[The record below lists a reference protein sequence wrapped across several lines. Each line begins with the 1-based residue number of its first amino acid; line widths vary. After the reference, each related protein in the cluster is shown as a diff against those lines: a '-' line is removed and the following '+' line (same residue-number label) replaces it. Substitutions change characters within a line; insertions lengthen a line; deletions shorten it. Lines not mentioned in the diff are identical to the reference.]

1 MDFHSVTGNGFN
13 MVRRARGTLVEQKK
27 EPKKEVKSK
36 IEIIILGIDE
46 GEGTVN
52 DILAGVCKDLKIK
65 CTSINVQEAWVS
77 DQDIDK
83 GTLTISNYDGK
94 DSKENIKVSE
104 AVVFVRRGAI
114 LGMTG
119 QALTSLFETSGC
131 FMVNDLE
138 SMLLCDNKMAT
149 AIQLASH
156 NVVIPKTSIVNN
168 RKSIDDAHKHIGG
181 KFPTIIKTLTG
192 TQGLGVAKVNDMESM
207 VSVCEALWKYDAAIL
222 LQEWLD
228 IDFDVRSLVVNNR
241 ILGAAKRITN
251 KKEFRSNVHLGAT
264 TKPYILSDDEKE
276 IILAAARAT
285 GGYMIGVD
293 HCIDNGEIKI
303 LECNGSP
310 GIRSKFEAYDMTAWP
325 QKNIGPKSDKEIFTT
340 MIDYLQFEV
349 HRRSRFRTECG
360 YIESIMIDGIDDPI
374 RAKMD
379 TGNGTTATM
388 FHVDKLNIDGDVV
401 HWVKNK
407 TKFTSKIIGTSKPKH
422 IAKMNERPIV
432 ELDIFFANKR
442 YENVPFGLTEDDSF
456 SEMLVNRDLLT
467 RFKVS
472 VNPNKRF
479 VLSDWAER
487 DKLPAG
493 VIDKKKNI

>member
-1 MDFHSVTGNGFN
+1 MSKSFR
-13 MVRRARGTLVEQKK
+13 MVRNARKTLVEQKK
-27 EPKKEVKSK
+27 ESQSVKKSK
-36 IEIIILGIDE
+36 IEVVILGIDE

-52 DILAGVCKDLKIK
+52 DILTEVCKDLDIK
-65 CTSINVQEAWVS
+65 CTSINIQEAWIS
-77 DQDIDK
+77 DQDIEK
-83 GTLTISNYDGK
+83 GILTISNYDGK
-94 DSKENIKVSE
+94 DAKEHIKISE

-114 LGMTG
+114 MNMTG
-119 QALTSLFETSGC
+119 QALTSLFESAGC

-149 AIQLASH
+149 AIQLSSH
-156 NVVIPKTSIVNN
+156 NVSIPKTSIVNN
-168 RKSIDDAHKHIGG
+168 SKSIEDAHKHVGG
-181 KFPTIIKTLTG
+181 KFPAIVKTLTG
-192 TQGLGVAKVNDMESM
+192 TQGIGVAKVNDMESL

-228 IDFDVRSLVVNNR
+228 IDFDVRTMVVNNR
-241 ILGAAKRITN
+241 ILGAAKRITD

-264 TKPYILSDDEKE
+264 TKPYILKDGEKE

-293 HCIDNGEIKI
+293 HCIVKGEYKI

-310 GIRSKFEAYDMTAWP
+310 GIRSHFEGYDMAEWP
-325 QKNIGPKSDKEIFTT
+325 QKNIAPKTDKEIFTI
-340 MIDYLQFEV
+340 MLDYLQYEL
-349 HRRSRFRTECG
+349 HRRSRFRRECG
-360 YIESIMIDGIDDPI
+360 YIESIIVDGINDPI

-388 FHVDKLNIDGDVV
+388 FHVDKVDIDGDVV

-407 TKFTSKIIGTSKPKH
+407 VKFKSEIVGISKPKH
-422 IAKMNERPIV
+422 IAKMNERPII
-432 ELDIFFANKR
+432 ELDISFANKR
-442 YENVPFGLTEDDSF
+442 YENVPFGLTEEDSF

-467 RFKVS
+467 RFKVA

-479 VLSDWAER
+479 ILSDWTGR
-487 DKLPAG
+487 DEN
-493 VIDKKKNI
+493 VVDKKKNI